1 MFDLLRKLRFLM
13 NIMILG
19 DGMRVK
25 LWVWVVAS
33 SVIDNFATN
42 DDFSQLISFKFEFEF
57 RKSIQLITS

>member
-1 MFDLLRKLRFLM
+1 M